1 MTEMNHTEGFL
12 ARYAGPAELLAAA
25 RRVAEAGYSKFDCHS
40 PFPIHGMD
48 EAMGLKRSPL
58 GFMVGIAAFAG
69 AGLALL
75 LQGWSSAVDYPLII
89 SGKPFFSYQAF
100 MPVTF
105 GLAVLLGAF
114 TAVFG
119 MLALNRLPRFYHTVF
134 HSERFSQVTRDAF
147 FISIESD
154 DPLFHMEKT
163 PALLRETGAMEVE
176 PLTEPPQA

>member
-1 MTEMNHTEGFL
+1 MTDLNHTEGIL
-12 ARYAGPAELLAAA
+12 ARYAGPTELLTAA
-25 RRVAEAGYSKFDCHS
+25 RRVAEAGYRKFDCHS

-48 EAMGLKRSPL
+48 EAMRLKRSPL

-69 AGLALL
+69 AGLAIL
-75 LQGWSSAVDYPLII
+75 LQGWTSAIDYPLII

-119 MLALNRLPRFYHTVF
+119 MLALNRLPRFNHAVF

-147 FISIESD
+147 FISIESSD
-154 DPLFHMEKT
+154 LLFDMEKT
-163 PALLRETGAMEVE
+163 PALLRETGALEVE
-176 PLTEPPQA
+176 LLSEPPQD